1 MSYWPAAIVPRKE
14 GNVPRES
21 EGHTR
26 IRTGDLRRIGLTLE
40 PLDDG
45 RQGGQE
51 TGGGTVTGAEVSAS
65 GIWAGFPLSCK
76 PAVSMQWRK
85 LQASCK

>member
-51 TGGGTVTGAEVSAS
+51 TGGGTVMEAEVSAS
-65 GIWAGFPLSCK
+65 GSWAGSL
-76 PAVSMQWRK
+76 
-85 LQASCK
+85 